1 MMKSTILQSS
11 LLALLFLIGCAK
23 EEKFS
28 CNLDGQYTLNGNP
41 FCADAW
47 VKRHAI
53 QETGTLSEDLTLL
66 LGDFQLTVTMSK
78 EIFQVGKAY
87 TNLMMARPQTP
98 AAWVNSTSLDLQ
110 GIDLFSVTFTK
121 LDRANKIM
129 SGTFTLDTK
138 HIVAG
143 KAESLV
149 SSGSFTDV
157 AY

>member
-1 MMKSTILQSS
+1 MMKSNILHTS
-11 LLALLFLIGCAK
+11 LLSLLFLTGCDK

-28 CNLDGQYTLNGNP
+28 CNLDGRYTLNGNP

-66 LGDFQLTVTMSK
+66 LGPFQLFVTTSK

-87 TNLMMARPQTP
+87 TNLIMASPQTP
-98 AAWVNSTSLDLQ
+98 AAGVISTSIDLQ
-110 GIDLFSVTFTK
+110 SIDLISITFTK

-143 KAESLV
+143 KAEPLV
-149 SSGSFTDV
+149 GSGSFTNV
-157 AY
+157 PY